1 MKQLILSHDA
11 VICYNH
17 TRWKDWDHRTY
28 INYAQNSLSYMIRVV
43 IPALRERGVS
53 DTDIETIF
61 IDNPKR
67 IFDR

>member
-1 MKQLILSHDA
+1 
-11 VICYNH
+11 
-17 TRWKDWDHRTY
+17 
-28 INYAQNSLSYMIRVV
+28 MIRVV
-43 IPALRERGVS
+43 IPALKERGVS